1 MILRKILQAETS
13 AKVKSWSLRRRR
25 ICHAGGVTP
34 KKWRIRQSFW
44 RRSAYGTTLTVS
56 MGIKKRLMA
65 LLPSDTV
72 AGLHEKMFSQRAQIA
87 IAVLLLGLFFTSSVL
102 AAPADDVVPLID
114 RDYFTV
120 TCKAMQGANKSIL
133 FVTYE
138 AQLSVN
144 HPFGGESLMLREL
157 ISAKNRGVDVRVI
170 LEGDPERNN
179 TYAYDFLKNAGVNVS
194 YDADNITT
202 HSSFMVIDDEYT
214 ILGSHNWTIGGQ
226 RMNHEASVFIR
237 SKDVAKAMRTA
248 FEQIAVKKEPKQETK
263 K

>member
-1 MILRKILQAETS
+1 MILHKFLQVTITIL
-13 AKVKSWSLRRRR
+13 
-25 ICHAGGVTP
+25 
-34 KKWRIRQSFW
+34 F
-44 RRSAYGTTLTVS
+44 
-56 MGIKKRLMA
+56 
-65 LLPSDTV
+65 
-72 AGLHEKMFSQRAQIA
+72 
-87 IAVLLLGLFFTSSVL
+87 LGLFFIPSAL
-102 AAPADDVVPLID
+102 AAPADDVVPLING
-114 RDYFTV
+114 DYFTV
-120 TCKAMQGANKSIL
+120 TCTAMQSANKSIL
-133 FVTYE
+133 FAMYE

-157 ISAKNRGVDVRVI
+157 ISAKNRGADVRVI

-179 TYAYDFLKNAGVNVS
+179 KYAYDFLKNAGINVS

-237 SKDVAKAMRTA
+237 SKDVAKAMRKA
-248 FEQIAVKKEPKQETK
+248 FEQIAVKKEPEQETK